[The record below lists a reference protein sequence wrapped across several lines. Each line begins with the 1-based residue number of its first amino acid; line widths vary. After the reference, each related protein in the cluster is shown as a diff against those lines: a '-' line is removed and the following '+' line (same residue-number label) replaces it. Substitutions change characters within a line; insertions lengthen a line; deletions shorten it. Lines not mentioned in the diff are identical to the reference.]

1 MPDTSQQRH
10 AVLAK
15 EILRHDQAY
24 YVEAQPAISDQEYDR
39 LYRELLALEAVYPE
53 LRTPDSPSQR
63 VGGEPIDGIETIPHT
78 ACLVYPS
85 PSPRHVE
92 DSRFAGSA

>member
-39 LYRELLALEAVYPE
+39 LYREFWLSRGV
-53 LRTPDSPSQR
+53 PSFDTCFPR
-63 VGGEPIDGIETIPHT
+63 ASESAASRLT
-78 ACLVYPS
+78 A
-85 PSPRHVE
+85 
-92 DSRFAGSA
+92 SRPFAHGP